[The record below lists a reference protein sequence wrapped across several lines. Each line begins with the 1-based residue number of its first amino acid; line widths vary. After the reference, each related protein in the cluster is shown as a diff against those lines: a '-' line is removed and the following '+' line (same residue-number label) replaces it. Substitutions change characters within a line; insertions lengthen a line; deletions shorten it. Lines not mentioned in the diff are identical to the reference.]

1 MRLLLSLR
9 LCGLSLLVS
18 ALLASTAF
26 AADTGTGTGRTIPV
40 TITPALKTR
49 GVAAGWAEVHAD
61 NPLMVSVYLTFSKPF
76 EGKLE
81 LRVISSAGTEAARS
95 AERPMNIAQDTGEP
109 VAFTFPAGTLLSKS
123 ARVVVV
129 DESGLPVQQ
138 PQKRKQSVG
147 DEAKEIFNELIR

>member
-1 MRLLLSLR
+1 MRLLQTLR
-9 LCGLSLLVS
+9 LCGLSLLFS
-18 ALLASTAF
+18 ALLVSAAF
-26 AADTGTGTGRTIPV
+26 AAGRSIPV
-40 TITPALKTR
+40 SVTPALKNR

-81 LRVISSAGTEAARS
+81 LRGISSGGTEAARS
-95 AERPMNIAQDTGEP
+95 AERPMNIAQDAGEP

-129 DESGLPVQQ
+129 DESGLPAPQ